1 MIITRIVQ
9 DLSHAVR
16 FVSLCP
22 VIPILLYVCFTMQVW
37 HLCLYVLWMCIMY
50 NPIIGV
56 CSNFYI
62 FIAFDPTAWQ
72 WALSWDWGSV
82 KSPHMVVSS
91 GFWCKFNLYIIC
103 PPPLDNAAI
112 TSQPKPL
119 PDTTRLTGNLH
130 PEELKKQCLWRILIF
145 WWPDTLVLYSFQSIC
160 SLPQQ
165 TWRFHSKITTVDNF
179 SKCILLVFEITI
191 RLALEGEWE
200 VLMYSASN
208 ILGSLKPKASLM
220 GL

>member
-1 MIITRIVQ
+1 MLL
-9 DLSHAVR
+9 DLSACVQWFQFYFMCLFYHAAMPA
-16 FVSLCP
+16 LP
-22 VIPILLYVCFTMQVW
+22 VCTLDVY
-37 HLCLYVLWMCIMY
+37 IMY

-130 PEELKKQCLWRILIF
+130 PEELKTVFMKD
-145 WWPDTLVLYSFQSIC
+145 PDFLMTWYVGLVQFSIYLLTATANMKVSFQ
-160 SLPQQ
+160 
-165 TWRFHSKITTVDNF
+165 DNN
-179 SKCILLVFEITI
+179 
-191 RLALEGEWE
+191 RR
-200 VLMYSASN
+200 
-208 ILGSLKPKASLM
+208 
-220 GL
+220 

>member
-1 MIITRIVQ
+1 MLL
-9 DLSHAVR
+9 DLSACVQWFQFYFMCLFYHAAMPA
-16 FVSLCP
+16 LP
-22 VIPILLYVCFTMQVW
+22 VCALDLY
-37 HLCLYVLWMCIMY
+37 IMY

-72 WALSWDWGSV
+72 WVLSWDWGSV

-130 PEELKKQCLWRILIF
+130 PEELKNSVYEGSWFFDDLIR
-145 WWPDTLVLYSFQSIC
+145 WSC
-160 SLPQQ
+160 SVFNLSAHC
-165 TWRFHSKITTVDNF
+165 HSKH
-179 SKCILLVFEITI
+179 
-191 RLALEGEWE
+191 EGF
-200 VLMYSASN
+200 
-208 ILGSLKPKASLM
+208 IPR
-220 GL
+220 